1 MENKQQRLFTEF
13 SKVLKEEW
21 KAKIISDLAGGDYS
35 KKMLWKQIDGIE
47 VEPFYTVEDT
57 IEYTSNQT
65 LPDVF
70 PYIRGYN
77 KGDTSW
83 DVCQIIHVHEFA
95 KANKAALYAIEKGA
109 TAIEFKLDFLQSNE
123 ELESLLKE
131 IDITSIAVHFNGSHS
146 YSILIELLQDYC
158 EKYNISTKA
167 VKGSFNFDSFSYYLL
182 KGEYYNS
189 CDDNLNELK
198 CLIEL
203 AENTFPKM
211 QVLTINAQHFH
222 NAGSGIVQ
230 ELGFAVSSAHEYL
243 VALVKRGLKAEQIL
257 PKIRFV
263 FATGS
268 SYFAE
273 IAKLRAF
280 RLVWSQIA
288 AEYVH
293 DKVFCKTTIH
303 SVSSLWN
310 KSIYDS
316 HNNILRT
323 TTETMS
329 AILGGSDSVAT
340 LPFDIVYRETDK
352 FSERIARN
360 IQYIL
365 KEESYFD
372 NIADPAAGSYY
383 IESLTIAIAQ
393 HTWNLFLKIE
403 ELGGYINAM
412 EQGYVVA
419 EIEQTAQKRNKLIAD
434 RKVSILGVNQYPN
447 LNEMMINK
455 ISLDYKE
462 PEGKNVLKL
471 YRGAQAFEELRLAT
485 GNYVNNGGFKP
496 KVYLAQYG
504 NLGMRKARA
513 QFSINFFG
521 IVGFEIIDADPIQ
534 TIDWTV
540 NDILKNKAD
549 VVVICSSDDEYPE
562 LAPELTKAIKTVNKE
577 IQIIIAGNPVDA
589 KQILVEAGV
598 DDFIHVKVNALEFLQ
613 KFQQKLGIQL
623 V

>member
-1 MENKQQRLFTEF
+1 
-13 SKVLKEEW
+13 
-21 KAKIISDLAGGDYS
+21 
-35 KKMLWKQIDGIE
+35 
-47 VEPFYTVEDT
+47 
-57 IEYTSNQT
+57 
-65 LPDVF
+65 
-70 PYIRGYN
+70 
-77 KGDTSW
+77 
-83 DVCQIIHVHEFA
+83 
-95 KANKAALYAIEKGA
+95 
-109 TAIEFKLDFLQSNE
+109 
-123 ELESLLKE
+123 
-131 IDITSIAVHFNGSHS
+131 
-146 YSILIELLQDYC
+146 
-158 EKYNISTKA
+158 
-167 VKGSFNFDSFSYYLL
+167 
-182 KGEYYNS
+182 
-189 CDDNLNELK
+189 
-198 CLIEL
+198 
-203 AENTFPKM
+203 
-211 QVLTINAQHFH
+211 
-222 NAGSGIVQ
+222 
-230 ELGFAVSSAHEYL
+230 
-243 VALVKRGLKAEQIL
+243 
-257 PKIRFV
+257 
-263 FATGS
+263 
-268 SYFAE
+268 
-273 IAKLRAF
+273 
-280 RLVWSQIA
+280 
-288 AEYVH
+288 
-293 DKVFCKTTIH
+293 
-303 SVSSLWN
+303 VSSLWN

-403 ELGGYINAM
+403 ELGGYVNAI
-412 EQGYVVA
+412 EQGYVVT

-447 LNEMMINK
+447 LNEMMIDK
-455 ISLDYKE
+455 IALDYKE

-504 NLGMRKARA
+504 NLGMRKARG
-513 QFSINFFG
+513 QFAINFFG